1 MTDTTSPWLISY
13 PANGQAADADL
24 VFTFSEPIVAGTGLL
39 TLRGDNGVALFSGSI
54 SGSSAITVSGS
65 TITLH
70 LSQPLAYGTTY
81 SVEFGSGAVKD
92 LAGNTSYSNYASF
105 TSGLSPVAL
114 NVTGTADAEK
124 IIGSDLAD
132 TLSGAGGSD
141 TVYGYGGDDV
151 LNGGN
156 ESSSGYPNGDY
167 LYGGAGNDTIN
178 GNDGDDNLYGNDG
191 NDALY
196 GGEGNDWLDGGTG
209 NDLLE
214 GGAGNDTLY
223 ASSGLDTLRGGDGD
237 DRLSAD
243 YATVAVQLDGGAGN
257 DVLSGSDTVTYIGGS
272 GNDTINIDLGWTTTA
287 ESTASGDD
295 GDDLFDLETWN
306 TSRSHMVL
314 SGGDGIDTYVLHTPW
329 GGSGGNASID
339 VSDFKAGSGGD
350 RINVLP
356 MLSASYGGN
365 PFGDG
370 TLKLSASGSDTL
382 LEFKS
387 GIASD
392 SYVTMLRLVNVQ
404 PGQLT
409 SANFVAGFDPAGS
422 SKAAPIAGTEGAD
435 TLNGSLLDDSIS
447 GGGGNDTLNGANGN
461 DTLDGGAGN
470 DYLWGGLGHDVLNGG
485 DGADTLSGS
494 SGNDTLSGGIDN
506 DSLDGGEGDD
516 SLDGGSGNDSLTGG
530 DGNDIL
536 SGGDGNDL
544 ISVNTYGSM
553 LHSVTVAGG
562 AGSDTLQFGG
572 NLYTNIS
579 ASGGSG
585 ADTFLFRSIS
595 SYYLEADRPIVIS
608 DFSAAE
614 GDQLDLRALLPYNFS
629 GNPFGSAGYLKA
641 TQDGADT
648 TIWYDLDG
656 AGSGAAIALVKLTG
670 VGTDAL
676 PATAIAGGY
685 GIDGSS
691 KGLTL
696 AGGDGNDNLTGGT
709 LDDTISGG
717 AGRDTID
724 GGAGDDNLSG
734 GDETDWGGDNI
745 SGGLGNDTIDGGKG
759 NDYLSG
765 GSGND
770 QLIGGDGNDTLSDSE
785 GSNILSGGAGN
796 DWLSAQTYS
805 DAAMTSQLDG
815 GDGNDTLSGGGG
827 GGTLSGGTGNDLI
840 QVQAPFGKN
849 VTVTVDGGDGDDIIE
864 VGSAYSTNAGSIDAT
879 GGAGSDTFRLNFS
892 TYSTIPTLR
901 IADFQA
907 GAKGDVFDLKAMLPY
922 DLASNPFGSVG
933 YLRVQQDGDDTLL
946 QFDADGVS
954 TNSSFKTVAI
964 LKGIK
969 ATDLTGDNFA
979 QGFRPDGSPA
989 GLDLQGTSGN
999 DTLAGGI
1006 LDDTLRGGDGDDYL
1020 SAGNGTDVLHG
1031 DAGNDNLT
1039 SSDGGDSLYGDA
1051 GNDWITSYG
1060 ARASLLSGGDGNDTL
1075 YSYGGAADTVDGGAG
1090 DDQINVYNTYGTYG
1104 TTTGTGTVQVDGGDG
1119 NDRIYVNLNSGSMKL
1134 DVSLHGGAGSD
1145 IFMVSSLPQGKTITV
1160 TDFQAGSGG
1169 DQIDLSSLSAMWAW
1183 NGGNPF
1189 AAGGIL
1195 KAEQR
1200 GADTVIQVDPDVS
1213 GAQGFQDVLTLTNVD
1228 KTTLT
1233 AANFWIGVNPDGS
1246 NTGITLAGTDGADT
1260 LSGKGMNDTLS
1271 GGLGN
1276 DSLYGG
1282 YGNDVIDGGAGND
1295 LLHGDTEYSYYGYS
1309 YGAGN
1314 DDRLSGGDGN
1324 DFLYS
1329 STGNDT
1335 LDGGAG
1341 NDTLRIYD
1349 HYTAPGAA
1357 AETVTADGGD
1367 GDDLL
1372 SASLPYEG
1380 NVHVDLTG
1388 GTGSDIFRL
1397 TAKLLTGTSTVT
1409 ITDFQAGAG
1418 GDQLD
1423 MYGAVSWSGVTPF
1436 SDGTYR
1442 LQQRGTDTVLQAR
1455 DTTVSSTYYDVATLK
1470 NVDLSKMTAA
1480 NTMGYSPDGATHGM
1494 TLSAGDGGERLAG
1507 GRLSDTLTGGA
1518 GNDILIGGAGSD
1530 TLSGGAGIDTAS
1542 YTGSVGGSRVFHDE
1556 AGWHVAAQRSGEG
1569 VDLLQGVERVQFA
1582 DGAVALD
1589 IDGVAAQAYRFYRAV
1604 FDREPDSAGLGYWI
1618 SVMDQ
1623 GQSVRQVAYG
1633 FSTSQEFADTYGSAP
1648 TNAEVLNRVYTN
1660 ILHRA
1665 PDQAGYAYWLDI
1677 LDQKKADL
1685 PSVLAF
1691 FSESVEN
1698 QGATAALIANGI
1710 AYTPWQG

>member
-39 TLRGDNGVALFSGSI
+39 TLRSNNGLALFSGSVADN
-54 SGSSAITVSGS
+54 SAITVSGS
-65 TITLH
+65 TVTLH
-70 LSQPLAYGTTY
+70 LGQPLAYGTSY
-81 SVEFGSGAVKD
+81 SFEFGNGAVKD
-92 LAGNTSYSNYASF
+92 LAGNASYSQYTSF

-114 NVTGTADAEK
+114 NVAGTSQADN

-132 TLSGAGGSD
+132 TLSGAAGSD
-141 TVYGYGGDDV
+141 SILGYGGDDV

-156 ESSSGYPNGDY
+156 ESAGGDIIS
-167 LYGGAGNDTIN
+167 GGAGNDTIN
-178 GNDGDDNLYGNDG
+178 GNDGNDNLYGDDG
-191 NDALY
+191 NDELY
-196 GGEGNDWLDGGTG
+196 GGNGDDWL
-209 NDLLE
+209 N
-214 GGAGNDTLY
+214 GGAGNDLLNGGAGNDWLISTT
-223 ASSGLDTLRGGDGD
+223 GLDTLQGGEGD
-237 DRLSAD
+237 DSLSAGWGL
-243 YATVAVQLDGGAGN
+243 VGVQLDGGAGN
-257 DVLSGSDTVTYIGGS
+257 DLLSGSDFDTYIGGS
-272 GNDTINIDLGWTTTA
+272 GNDTIKIKINSGTTV
-287 ESTASGDD
+287 ESSASGGD
-295 GDDLFDLETWN
+295 GDDLFDLDNWSTA
-306 TSRSHMVL
+306 RSHMVL

-329 GGSGGNASID
+329 GEAGGAAID
-339 VSDFKAGSGGD
+339 ISDFKPGSGGD
-350 RINVLP
+350 RIDVLQ
-356 MLSASYGGN
+356 MLSSTYGGN

-370 TLKLSASGSDTL
+370 TLKLTVSGSDTL
-382 LEFKS
+382 LQFKA
-387 GIASD
+387 GTDSD

-404 PGQLT
+404 PSQLT
-409 SANFVAGFDPAGS
+409 SDNFAAGFDPAGS
-422 SKAAPIAGTEGAD
+422 SKAAPIVGTDGVD
-435 TLNGSLLDDSIS
+435 TLTGSLLDDSIS
-447 GGGGNDTLNGANGN
+447 GGGGNDYLTGANGN
-461 DTLDGGAGN
+461 DTLDGGAGS
-470 DYLWGGLGHDVLNGG
+470 DYLYGGLGNDVLNGG

-562 AGSDTLQFGG
+562 AGGDTLQFGG
-572 NLYTNIS
+572 NLNTNIS

-585 ADTFLFRSIS
+585 ADTFVFRSTS
-595 SYYLEADRPIVIS
+595 SYYLEAGRPIVIT

-685 GIDGSS
+685 SIDGSS

-734 GDETDWGGDNI
+734 GDETDWGGDYI
-745 SGGLGNDTIDGGKG
+745 SGGFGNDTIDGGKG
-759 NDYLSG
+759 DDYLSG

-770 QLIGGDGNDTLSDSE
+770 QLTGGDGNDTLSDSE

-864 VGSAYSTNAGSIDAT
+864 IGSAYSTNAGSIDAT
-879 GGAGSDTFRLNFS
+879 GGAGSDTFRLNVS
-892 TYSTIPTLR
+892 SYYALPTLR

-907 GAKGDVFDLKAMLPY
+907 GAKGDVLDLKGMLPY
-922 DLASNPFGSVG
+922 DLAANPFGSVG

-1006 LDDTLRGGDGDDYL
+1006 LDDTLRGGDGNDYL
-1020 SAGNGTDVLHG
+1020 TAGKGTDVLHG
-1031 DAGNDNLT
+1031 DAGNDYLR
-1039 SSDGGDSLYGDA
+1039 SDDGGDSLYGDA
-1051 GNDWITSYG
+1051 GNDTLISYG
-1060 ARASLLSGGDGNDTL
+1060 TAASLLSGGDGNDAL
-1075 YSYGGAADTVDGGAG
+1075 YNYGTAADTLEGGAG
-1090 DDQINVYNTYGTYG
+1090 DDQLYIYGGYNYGTQ
-1104 TTTGTGTVQVDGGDG
+1104 TATGTVQADGGDG
-1119 NDRIYVNLNSGSMKL
+1119 NDRFYIGLNSLKF
-1134 DVSLHGGAGSD
+1134 DANLHGGAGSD
-1145 IFMVSSLPQGKTITV
+1145 VFSLSSLPQGKVVTID
-1160 TDFQAGSGG
+1160 DFQAGSGG
-1169 DQIDLSSLSAMWAW
+1169 DQVDLSSLSGFWSW
-1183 NGGNPF
+1183 SGSSPF
-1189 AAGGIL
+1189 AAGGWL
-1195 KAEQR
+1195 KLEQR
-1200 GADTVIQVDPDVS
+1200 GADTVIMVDPD
-1213 GAQGFQDVLTLTNVD
+1213 GTGTLGFQDALTLKNVD

-1233 AANFWIGVNPDGS
+1233 AANFWNGANPDGS
-1246 NTGITLAGTDGADT
+1246 STGITLVGTDAVDT
-1260 LSGKGMNDTLS
+1260 LAGRSMNDTLT

-1276 DSLYGG
+1276 DNLYGS
-1282 YGNDVIDGGAGND
+1282 YGNDVLDGGAGDDRLDGDSQYDYYSND
-1295 LLHGDTEYSYYGYS
+1295 

-1314 DDRLSGGDGN
+1314 DDSLAGGDGN

-1329 STGNDT
+1329 SIGNDT

-1341 NDTLRIYD
+1341 NDILRIYG
-1349 HYTAPGAA
+1349 HYPTFDAA
-1357 AETVTADGGD
+1357 GKAVAETVTANGGD
-1367 GDDLL
+1367 GKDLL
-1372 SASLPYEG
+1372 SVSLPYNG

-1388 GTGSDIFRL
+1388 GAGSDVFRMTSKVL
-1397 TAKLLTGTSTVT
+1397 AGASTVT

-1423 MYGAVSWSGVTPF
+1423 MYAAVSWTGTTPF

-1442 LQQRGTDTVLQAR
+1442 LVQRGADTVLQAR
-1455 DTTVSSTYYDVATLK
+1455 DTKVSSAYYDVTTLQ

-1494 TLSAGDGGERLAG
+1494 TLTAGDGGELLTG
-1507 GRLSDTLTGGA
+1507 GRLGDTLTGGA
-1518 GNDILIGGAGSD
+1518 GNDILVGGAGSD
-1530 TLSGGAGIDTAS
+1530 TLTGGDGLDTAG
-1542 YTGSVGGSRVFHDE
+1542 YAGWGADSRVFHDE
-1556 AGWHVAAQRSGEG
+1556 AGWHVAAQDSGEG
-1569 VDLLQGVERVQFA
+1569 VDLLQGIERVEFA

-1660 ILHRA
+1660 ILHRD

-1698 QGATAALIANGI
+1698 QGETAALIANGI